1 MKAQFCRA
9 GLSALY
15 PFNTGRD
22 DYSNEISKGEAHL
35 NNSRIMWVRKEWQHY
50 V

>member
-1 MKAQFCRA
+1 MKPQFCRA
-9 GLSALY
+9 GLSTLY

-22 DYSNEISKGEAHL
+22 DYGNEISKGEAHL
-35 NNSRIMWVRKEWQHY
+35 NNNRIMWVKKEWQHY